1 MNKVFVDVDSKTV
14 KVYRYEDDKI
24 DLVLEKDI
32 DFLGNFDPI
41 RGLHFNDEEALVRLL
56 ERVAANYFAYK
67 IELFARGIF
76 SELKPEF
83 LDPLKSEILK
93 RAKMEMQI
101 VSEDD

>member
-1 MNKVFVDVDSKTV
+1 MNRVFVDVDSKSV
-14 KVYRYEDDKI
+14 KIYKYENGKI
-24 DLVLEKDI
+24 DLALEKEI

-56 ERVAANYFAYK
+56 ERVAANYFAFK

-76 SELKPEF
+76 TELKPE
-83 LDPLKSEILK
+83 LLEPLKAEVLK

-101 VSEDD
+101 VNED